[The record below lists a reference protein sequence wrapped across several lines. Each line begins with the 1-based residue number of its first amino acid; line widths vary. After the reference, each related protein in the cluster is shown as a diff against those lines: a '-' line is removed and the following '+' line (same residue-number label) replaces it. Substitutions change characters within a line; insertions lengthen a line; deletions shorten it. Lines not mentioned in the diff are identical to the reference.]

1 LNLLSEQPLP
11 PSLAT
16 NRSEE
21 HTVVYRGRDPSDA
34 AVPSTLTL
42 VGADLQDAA
51 TMNDILSHIVHPH
64 IPTLVLCELVLA
76 YLQPDACENLLSLVH
91 EKLVRTPGSCLMLYE
106 PLGPVERETKGSVE
120 SVLDSY
126 QRAYSNMFNDK
137 LKRGQAVG
145 NAGDDCANTLFHPL
159 AATCQDSRQR
169 LKRLGFTHVHADTAG
184 RVVSHLGID
193 WTAHDLFD
201 EHAALALYLQSYSFV
216 CAFAEGPVVQE
227 SQADSG
233 KALPTSDACDMQ
245 LLREYLC
252 AEWTRKDGLLL
263 TPRHRRMCTKSNE
276 NAWVTTIAKRD
287 EAQVHRLFSESYKG
301 LSESYGS
308 IRKMVKSALR
318 TDLGVADAD
327 LSEKGRLQSMD
338 DVSCIARRYWDMGG
352 DFIVAVQLRGNNRE
366 SVESRDASCNP
377 CRRVMG
383 AIGIRRWTN
392 KECSSR
398 SISGARHI
406 VFEIQRFFVD
416 KECRGHG
423 VGTMLFDT
431 LVERLRNRYQP
442 SRLKWPR
449 PEVRIVAT
457 TSTILAQANDFYLSK
472 QFEVESSVDTGELT
486 LRTYALTLSPDD
498 KDCR

>member
-1 LNLLSEQPLP
+1 
-11 PSLAT
+11 
-16 NRSEE
+16 
-21 HTVVYRGRDPSDA
+21 
-34 AVPSTLTL
+34 
-42 VGADLQDAA
+42 
-51 TMNDILSHIVHPH
+51 MNDIWSSHIVHPH
-64 IPTLVLCELVLA
+64 MPTLVLCELVLA
-76 YLQPDACENLLSLVH
+76 YLQPDARDNLLTLVR
-91 EKLVRTPGSCLMLYE
+91 EKLERSQGSCLLLYE
-106 PLGPVERETKGSVE
+106 PLGPMKRETVETKGSAE
-120 SVLDSY
+120 SVLDSF
-126 QRAYSNMFNDK
+126 QRAYSDMFNDK
-137 LKRGQAVG
+137 LKRGQAIG
-145 NAGDDCANTLFHPL
+145 TADEDGINSLFHPL
-159 AATCQDSRQR
+159 ASSSGHARQR
-169 LKRLGFTHVHADTAG
+169 LERIGFTHVHAATAE
-184 RVVSHLGID
+184 RVASRLGID
-193 WTAHDLFD
+193 WTTRELFD
-201 EHAALALYLQSYSFV
+201 EHAALALYLQSYCFV
-216 CAFAEGPVVQE
+216 CAFTERPAVQD

-233 KALPTSDACDMQ
+233 KASPISDALCDACDMQ

-252 AEWTRKDGLLL
+252 AEWTRKDGLLR
-263 TPRHRRMCTKSNE
+263 TPCHVRIGTTSIE
-276 NAWVTTIAKRD
+276 SAWATTIAKCD
-287 EAQVHRLFSESYKG
+287 EAQVRRLFSDSYKG

-327 LSEKGRLQSMD
+327 LSTKGRLQSMD

-472 QFEVESSVDTGELT
+472 QFEVESSVNTGELT
-486 LRTYALTLSPDD
+486 LRTYVLTLSPDHT
-498 KDCR
+498 DCR